1 MITVPFH
8 EMIDT
13 DSEIWRLIN
22 RDLYPSLYPPNV
34 LDDEIIENINIYFY
48 DRQIAYSS
56 PQRFVMQWW
65 RLIKERAYAW
75 TKLLQTE
82 HVLRDEDMLY
92 NYDLNENST
101 DTRTGEGSSSTK
113 NKPDLK
119 IKTTPDLLTTEN
131 TDSTQ
136 KNTMSGT
143 SNGNGTTTDSTN
155 TENRRMDTPDGITSD
170 INNYVTQAEKGT
182 ESNTTTN
189 NNQNRTNQ
197 SSDNSNRGKVI
208 TRQVGDTWQYRF
220 GEDNTESQTN
230 STDTN
235 THELRRYGNIGVMTA
250 AQILGGYREA
260 QQYDIY
266 QNVIFPECEQLFL
279 HFVDLDE
286 VDIW

>member
-197 SSDNSNRGKVI
+197 SNDNSNRGKVI